1 MEMDSMNRTVKVEA
15 LVKRKPLKT
24 EREIVENLNA
34 VRNDSI
40 AS

>member
-15 LVKRKPLKT
+15 LAKRKLLKT

-40 AS
+40 AP